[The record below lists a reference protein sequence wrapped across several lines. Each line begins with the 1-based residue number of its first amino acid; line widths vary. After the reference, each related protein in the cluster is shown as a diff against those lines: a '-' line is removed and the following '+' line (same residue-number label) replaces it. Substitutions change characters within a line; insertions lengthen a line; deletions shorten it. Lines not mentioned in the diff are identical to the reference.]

1 MGHPRLLLLEQFRSS
16 FCHPF
21 CHIPGASLEGR
32 LFVVWVQ
39 FEFVRVRFPRLG
51 SGQALAPPVKARGF
65 GMTDLLSK
73 NQADLLM
80 LFVEI

>member
-1 MGHPRLLLLEQFRSS
+1 
-16 FCHPF
+16 
-21 CHIPGASLEGR
+21 
-32 LFVVWVQ
+32 VVWVQ